1 MWTNHQGGIVRY
13 FYDTE
18 FIEDG
23 KTIELISIGIV
34 AEDGREYYA
43 VNKLI
48 TWHRLLGNEFAW
60 LRENVWKH
68 LPVRKNHMTLD
79 PFHDAVKYRSAMARE
94 ILEFMGIDPKS
105 EELPEIELWAD
116 YGAYDHVV
124 LCQLW
129 GKMADLPEGMPYRT
143 NDIMQ
148 YADSLNI
155 KESEFP
161 EQDMTTRH
169 HALHDA
175 RHNLEVFRFL
185 RSREKMG
192 VAKIIREVGRLPG

>member
-1 MWTNHQGGIVRY
+1 MRY

-43 VNKLI
+43 VNRLV
-48 TWHRLLGNEFAW
+48 TWNRLAGSEFAW
-60 LRENVWKH
+60 LRQNVWKH
-68 LPVRKNHMTLD
+68 LPTRRGHLTLD
-79 PFHDAVKYRSAMARE
+79 GSSEFVKYRSVIASD
-94 ILEFMGIDPKS
+94 ILAFMGIDQKS
-105 EELPEIELWAD
+105 DELPEIELWAD

-155 KESEFP
+155 KESELP
-161 EQDMTTRH
+161 EQDMATRH